1 MLWSIDS
8 CPKRYPLTSV
18 TWLYRELRYSTYW
31 GDVFFK
37 VIRWTVF
44 GFKVKFSLL
53 SAYSKSWV
61 TWERYFLT
69 DPSEASFLAFAKAIY
84 YDTFSKTTLKGIQLW
99 ICSLGFLLSLE
110 SSHSYSLERL
120 MFAKEAPTGI
130 PCLCITSVTTSFT
143 SGWYESKSNT
153 LRTTFAKP
161 SLGKACKRKLN
172 CIAVGLFQTKTIL
185 VKINVTVV
193 LFVSKN
199 IKFAG
204 TPLQID
210 IKINLPCA
218 QMEISVE
225 KILNCADSK
234 NRYWGVLSD
243 GNVYHF
249 VTKLM

>member
-1 MLWSIDS
+1 
-8 CPKRYPLTSV
+8 
-18 TWLYRELRYSTYW
+18 
-31 GDVFFK
+31 
-37 VIRWTVF
+37 
-44 GFKVKFSLL
+44 
-53 SAYSKSWV
+53 
-61 TWERYFLT
+61 
-69 DPSEASFLAFAKAIY
+69 
-84 YDTFSKTTLKGIQLW
+84 
-99 ICSLGFLLSLE
+99 
-110 SSHSYSLERL
+110 
-120 MFAKEAPTGI
+120 MFAREAPTGI

-193 LFVSKN
+193 FEN

-210 IKINLPCA
+210 IKINLPYA

-225 KILNCADSK
+225 KSLIVPIQIKGTEECFPMVMFIISLQS
-234 NRYWGVLSD
+234 
-243 GNVYHF
+243 
-249 VTKLM
+249 

>member
-1 MLWSIDS
+1 
-8 CPKRYPLTSV
+8 
-18 TWLYRELRYSTYW
+18 
-31 GDVFFK
+31 
-37 VIRWTVF
+37 
-44 GFKVKFSLL
+44 
-53 SAYSKSWV
+53 
-61 TWERYFLT
+61 
-69 DPSEASFLAFAKAIY
+69 
-84 YDTFSKTTLKGIQLW
+84 
-99 ICSLGFLLSLE
+99 
-110 SSHSYSLERL
+110 
-120 MFAKEAPTGI
+120 MFVREAPTGI

-193 LFVSKN
+193 FEN

-210 IKINLPCA
+210 IKINLSYA

-225 KILNCADSK
+225 KILKCADSNK
-234 NRYWGVLSD
+234 RY
-243 GNVYHF
+243 
-249 VTKLM
+249 

>member
-1 MLWSIDS
+1 M
-8 CPKRYPLTSV
+8 
-18 TWLYRELRYSTYW
+18 
-31 GDVFFK
+31 
-37 VIRWTVF
+37 
-44 GFKVKFSLL
+44 
-53 SAYSKSWV
+53 
-61 TWERYFLT
+61 
-69 DPSEASFLAFAKAIY
+69 AFAEAIY
-84 YDTFSKTTLKGIQLW
+84 YDTFSKTTLKGIQLSMY
-99 ICSLGFLLSLE
+99 SLGFLLSLE

-210 IKINLPCA
+210 IKINLHCA

-225 KILNCADSK
+225 KILNCADSNK
-234 NRYWGVLSD
+234 RY
-243 GNVYHF
+243 
-249 VTKLM
+249 

>member
-8 CPKRYPLTSV
+8 CLKRYPLTSV

-31 GDVFFK
+31 GDVFFN

-53 SAYSKSWV
+53 PTYSKSWV
-61 TWERYFLT
+61 IWERYFLT
-69 DPSEASFLAFAKAIY
+69 DPSKASFLAFAKAIS

-234 NRYWGVLSD
+234 RKVLRSA
-243 GNVYHF
+243 F
-249 VTKLM
+249 RW